1 MITAELNTYRQSPR
15 KVRLVSDLVK
25 GKSVTDALRVL
36 SVTIKEAAG
45 PLHKLIA
52 SAVKNAKN
60 SFDIDEKNLY
70 VKDFRVDAG
79 AVLKRS
85 MPRARGSA
93 FPILKRT
100 SHIKLVLEE
109 RGAEN
114 GKPKTKS
121 AKKVESKGHTH
132 EDGHNHSH

>member
-1 MITAELNTYRQSPR
+1 MITAQLNTYRQSPR

-25 GKSVTDALRVL
+25 GKGVVEALLLL
-36 SVTIKEAAG
+36 SVTTKEAAG
-45 PLHKLIA
+45 PLHKLIT

-60 SFDIDEKNLY
+60 SFNIEEKNLF
-70 VKDFRVDAG
+70 VKEFRVDAG

-100 SHIKLVLEE
+100 SHIKLVLGE
-109 RGAEN
+109 REGGE
-114 GKPKTKS
+114 KLKTKS
-121 AKKVESKGHTH
+121 VKHTEDSKKEK
-132 EDGHNHSH
+132 HNH